1 MTPESY
7 QLAEPTSPESGRVSL
22 PEPLQKWNDTRTD
35 FPRDKSVAQL
45 FEETAAA
52 HPNATAVVLGT
63 HTLTY
68 AELNRRANNLA
79 HRLRQMGV
87 GPEVMV
93 GCCLERSL
101 DLIVALVAVLKA
113 GGAYVPLDASYPR
126 ERFDL
131 LLEDTHTPVMIT
143 QKSLAANVLHGR
155 TVAGIVVDDEE
166 FTASILAS
174 TLASPD
180 SDQNPAPA
188 GGPTSLAY
196 VMYTSGSTG
205 RPKGVMVENRA
216 IVRLVRNTDYCR
228 FGPEEAFLQY
238 APISFDAST
247 LEIWGPLLN
256 GGRLVLMPPQASSLV
271 DLGRTIRDQHVTAMW
286 LTAGLFSLMV
296 EQRLEDLAP
305 VRQLLAGGDVLPAR
319 HVRLVLEAHPGC
331 TLINGYG
338 PTENTTFTCCHVM
351 RSGDLIPDSV
361 PIGRPI
367 SNTRVYILDESGRP
381 VPQGDTGEL
390 YAAGDGVA
398 RGYLNSPDATAEKFV
413 RDPFAADA
421 SARMYRTGDLA
432 RWRADG
438 TVEFLGR
445 IDTQVKILGY
455 RIEPGE
461 IEAALLGHVAVRQVC
476 VIPHTDESGSK
487 RLVAYYVAAAES
499 GVAAA
504 DLKKFLAE
512 KLPAFMVP
520 ALFVPLEK
528 LPLTPN
534 GKIDRAALPAPGTST
549 AASARVTTTAE
560 LTASGAASGASEL
573 EQNLMALWKRILR
586 VEQVGLDDNFF
597 DIGGDSL
604 LLVAVHSNLQKT
616 LQIEIPVTDLFE
628 FTTVRTLARRL
639 GSQKAPAAS
648 PSLSDSQLQA
658 QRQRD
663 AFARQRQ
670 KRGGGS
676 GDPS

>member
-1 MTPESY
+1 MTPESH
-7 QLAEPTSPESGRVSL
+7 QLAEPTSSESGRASL
-22 PEPLQKWNDTRTD
+22 PEPPQKWNDTRTD
-35 FPRDKSVAQL
+35 YPRDKSVAQL
-45 FEETAAA
+45 FEDTAAA
-52 HPNATAVVLGT
+52 HADATAVVLAGQ
-63 HTLTY
+63 TLTY
-68 AELNRRANNLA
+68 AELNRRANRLA
-79 HRLRQMGV
+79 HRLRKMGV
-87 GPEVMV
+87 RPEVMV

-101 DLIVALVAVLKA
+101 DLIVALVAILKA
-113 GGAYVPLDASYPR
+113 GGAYVPLDASYPK

-131 LLEDTHTPVMIT
+131 LLEDTHAPVMIT
-143 QKSLAANVLHGR
+143 QKSLAANVLSGR
-155 TVAGIVVDDEE
+155 KVSGIVVDDEE
-166 FTASILAS
+166 FASATSPAAS
-174 TLASPD
+174 AD
-180 SDQNPAPA
+180 SDQDPAPA

-216 IVRLVRNTDYCR
+216 IVRLVRNTNFCKL
-228 FGPEEAFLQY
+228 GPDETFLQY

-271 DLGRTIRDQHVTAMW
+271 DLGRTIRDQRVTAMW

-305 VRQLLAGGDVLPAR
+305 LRQLLAGGDVLPAR
-319 HVRLVLEAHPGC
+319 HVRRVLDAHPGC

-351 RSGDLIPDSV
+351 RSGDAIPDSV

-367 SNTRVYILDESGRP
+367 SNTRVYILDDDKRP
-381 VPQGDTGEL
+381 VAQGETGEL
-390 YAAGDGVA
+390 WAAGDGVA
-398 RGYLNSPDATAEKFV
+398 RGYLNSPDATAEKFL
-413 RDPFAADA
+413 RDPFVADSA
-421 SARMYRTGDLA
+421 ARMYRTGDLA
-432 RWRADG
+432 RWREDG
-438 TVEFLGR
+438 SVEFLGR

-461 IEAALLGHVAVRQVC
+461 IEGALLAHGAVKQVC
-476 VIPHTDESGSK
+476 VVPHTDESGSK
-487 RLVAYYVAAAES
+487 RLVAYYVAATDS
-499 GVAAA
+499 GTTAA
-504 DLKKFLAE
+504 DLRKFLAE

-520 ALFVPLEK
+520 ALFVPLAN

-534 GKIDRAALPAPGTST
+534 GKIDRAALPAPGAASAVPGNGAESPASSVPGET
-549 AASARVTTTAE
+549 AASE
-560 LTASGAASGASEL
+560 M
-573 EQNLMALWKRILR
+573 EQNLIALWKRILR
-586 VEQVGLDDNFF
+586 VDPIGLDDNFF

-616 LQIEIPVTDLFE
+616 LHIEIPVTDLFE

-648 PSLSDSQLQA
+648 SPVSDSQLQA

-670 KRGGGS
+670 KRGGS

>member
-1 MTPESY
+1 MTPESH
-7 QLAEPTSPESGRVSL
+7 QLAEPTSSESGRASL
-22 PEPLQKWNDTRTD
+22 PEPPQKWNDTRTD
-35 FPRDKSVAQL
+35 YPRDKSVAQL
-45 FEETAAA
+45 FEDTAAA
-52 HPNATAVVLGT
+52 HADATAVVLAGQ
-63 HTLTY
+63 TLTY
-68 AELNRRANNLA
+68 AELNRRANRLA
-79 HRLRQMGV
+79 HRLRKMGV
-87 GPEVMV
+87 RPEVMV

-101 DLIVALVAVLKA
+101 DLIVALVAILKA
-113 GGAYVPLDASYPR
+113 GGAYVPLDASYPK

-131 LLEDTHTPVMIT
+131 LLEDTHAPVMIT
-143 QKSLAANVLHGR
+143 QKSLAANVLSGR
-155 TVAGIVVDDEE
+155 KVSGIVVDDEE
-166 FTASILAS
+166 FASATSPAAS
-174 TLASPD
+174 AD

-216 IVRLVRNTDYCR
+216 IVRLVRNTNFCKL
-228 FGPEEAFLQY
+228 GPHETFLQY

-271 DLGRTIRDQHVTAMW
+271 DLGRTIRDQRVTAMW

-305 VRQLLAGGDVLPAR
+305 LRQLLAGGDVLPAR
-319 HVRLVLEAHPGC
+319 HVRRVLDAHPGC

-351 RSGDLIPDSV
+351 RSGDAIPDSV

-367 SNTRVYILDESGRP
+367 SNTRVYILDDDKRP
-381 VPQGDTGEL
+381 VAQGETGEL
-390 YAAGDGVA
+390 WAAGDGVA
-398 RGYLNSPDATAEKFV
+398 RGYLNSPDATAEKFL
-413 RDPFAADA
+413 RDPFVADSA
-421 SARMYRTGDLA
+421 ARMYRTGDLA
-432 RWRADG
+432 RWREDG
-438 TVEFLGR
+438 SVEFLGR

-461 IEAALLGHVAVRQVC
+461 IEGALLAHGAVKQVC
-476 VIPHTDESGSK
+476 VVPHTDESGSK
-487 RLVAYYVAAAES
+487 RLVAYYVAATDS
-499 GVAAA
+499 GTTAA
-504 DLKKFLAE
+504 DLRKFLAE

-520 ALFVPLEK
+520 ALFVPLAN

-534 GKIDRAALPAPGTST
+534 GKIDRAALPAPGAASAVPGNGAESPASSVPGET
-549 AASARVTTTAE
+549 AASE
-560 LTASGAASGASEL
+560 M
-573 EQNLMALWKRILR
+573 EQNLIALWKRILR
-586 VEQVGLDDNFF
+586 VDPIGLDDNFF

-616 LQIEIPVTDLFE
+616 LHIEIPVTDLFE

-648 PSLSDSQLQA
+648 SPVSDSQLQA

-670 KRGGGS
+670 KRGGS

>member
-1 MTPESY
+1 
-7 QLAEPTSPESGRVSL
+7 
-22 PEPLQKWNDTRTD
+22 
-35 FPRDKSVAQL
+35 
-45 FEETAAA
+45 
-52 HPNATAVVLGT
+52 
-63 HTLTY
+63 
-68 AELNRRANNLA
+68 
-79 HRLRQMGV
+79 
-87 GPEVMV
+87 
-93 GCCLERSL
+93 
-101 DLIVALVAVLKA
+101 
-113 GGAYVPLDASYPR
+113 
-126 ERFDL
+126 
-131 LLEDTHTPVMIT
+131 
-143 QKSLAANVLHGR
+143 
-155 TVAGIVVDDEE
+155 
-166 FTASILAS
+166 
-174 TLASPD
+174 
-180 SDQNPAPA
+180 
-188 GGPTSLAY
+188 
-196 VMYTSGSTG
+196 
-205 RPKGVMVENRA
+205 
-216 IVRLVRNTDYCR
+216 
-228 FGPEEAFLQY
+228 
-238 APISFDAST
+238 
-247 LEIWGPLLN
+247 
-256 GGRLVLMPPQASSLV
+256 
-271 DLGRTIRDQHVTAMW
+271 MW

-305 VRQLLAGGDVLPAR
+305 LSQLLAGGDVLPAR
-319 HVRLVLEAHPGC
+319 HVRRVLDTHPGC

-351 RSGDLIPDSV
+351 RSGDAIPDSV

-367 SNTRVYILDESGRP
+367 SNTRVYILDQNKLP
-381 VPQGDTGEL
+381 VPPGETGEL

-398 RGYLNSPDATAEKFV
+398 RGYLNSPDATSEKFV
-413 RDPFAADA
+413 RDPYAADA

-432 RWRADG
+432 RWREDG

-461 IEAALLGHVAVRQVC
+461 IEAALLSHSAVKQVC
-476 VIPHTDESGSK
+476 VVPHTDENGSK
-487 RLVAYYVAAAES
+487 RLVAYYVAAPES
-499 GVAAA
+499 GVAVA

-520 ALFVPLEK
+520 ALFVALPA

-534 GKIDRAALPAPGTST
+534 GKIDRAALPAPGSAT
-549 AASARVTTTAE
+549 APQPAGAEPSASSAPGEAP
-560 LTASGAASGASEL
+560 ASEL
-573 EQNLMALWKRILR
+573 EQNLIALWKRIIR
-586 VEQVGLDDNFF
+586 VDSVGLDDNFF

-648 PSLSDSQLQA
+648 AALSDSQLQA

-676 GDPS
+676 GDPA